1 MRREPRVVLLTGSER
16 RHRYAAAAL
25 DQHADVVGIVSE
37 ARANPSASP
46 ALSPEDRKTIE
57 CHLAERD
64 VVESTLLG
72 EPPAFPVKTLLQSPR
87 GGVNRLEVVDWIR
100 QRRPDIVV
108 LFGASIISP
117 SLLDLFPGR
126 IVNVHLGLSPY
137 YRGSATN
144 FWPLVERK
152 PECVGATIH
161 LAVAKVDA
169 GPILGQVRPNVDVC
183 DRGHDLG
190 TKAILAAFH
199 ALPLVLLHYHGNRLA
214 PHAQRLA
221 EGRVFRGAA
230 FNAAAV
236 RELSAN
242 IEGGM
247 MSEYV
252 RDAEARC
259 RVYPI
264 VPVPMEE

>member
-1 MRREPRVVLLTGSER
+1 
-16 RHRYAAAAL
+16 
-25 DQHADVVGIVSE
+25 
-37 ARANPSASP
+37 
-46 ALSPEDRKTIE
+46 
-57 CHLAERD
+57 LAERD

-87 GGVNRLEVVDWIR
+87 GGVNRLEVIDWIR

-137 YRGSATN
+137 YRGSA
-144 FWPLVERK
+144 
-152 PECVGATIH
+152 
-161 LAVAKVDA
+161 
-169 GPILGQVRPNVDVC
+169 
-183 DRGHDLG
+183 
-190 TKAILAAFH
+190 
-199 ALPLVLLHYHGNRLA
+199 
-214 PHAQRLA
+214 HAQRLA
-221 EGRVFRGAA
+221 EGRVFRDAA